1 MSNGIT
7 KRFNR
12 TLISM
17 IGTLENEKKRD
28 WKTHLPS
35 LVHAYNATRHET
47 TGFSPFEL
55 LFGRTPKLPVDLLF
69 GTNSTDHENSNSADY
84 ITELRNKLQ

>member
-1 MSNGIT
+1 
-7 KRFNR
+7 
-12 TLISM
+12 M

-35 LVHAYNATRHET
+35 LVHIYNAIRHET

-55 LFGRTPKLPVDLLF
+55 LFGRTPKLPFDLLF
-69 GTNSTDHENSNSADY
+69 GTNSTDHENSNSAEY
-84 ITELRNKLQ
+84 ITELRDKLQAAFKEAKDHSDVS